1 MLYFN
6 EAYHNYSLPCLHDID
21 DVFKVMGSKVKDR
34 QHLPKVHSTGRDITD
49 RWSAVE
55 DHRVLINDSVKVHKK
70 LGLIQIKALNVCQTE
85 AAMLHTFN
93 KLQCII

>member
-6 EAYHNYSLPCLHDID
+6 EDYHNYSLPCLHEVDDI
-21 DVFKVMGSKVKDR
+21 FKVMGSKVKER
-34 QHLPKVHSTGRDITD
+34 QHLPKVHSSGRDITD
-49 RWSAVE
+49 RRSAVE
-55 DHRVLINDSVKVHKK
+55 GCRVIINDSVKVHKK
-70 LGLIQIKALNVCQTE
+70 LGLIQMKSLNVCRTE